1 MSITRI
7 DDRTEIAID
16 ELSYERAAPMG
27 FLMLRNEIKYIRK
40 DYICKYII
48 EKGKNDADL
57 LFYS

>member
-40 DYICKYII
+40 DYICKDII
-48 EKGKNDADL
+48 EFGEET
-57 LFYS
+57 